1 MAAPRRGRAA
11 AETESESEL
20 GTELL
25 GGGALN
31 ALGVDLDTDF
41 TGNSS
46 AGRTLQAETQALGL
60 GLLLGR
66 TTFTAALTLSAGSL
80 LATHPP
86 DNPALVIP
94 GPGVEVLR
102 SLASTYANNHP
113 TMHLAGRHNCHSD
126 RFEEVKGGVEMGSN
140 FHPHTGSLQDFS
152 VSLAGC
158 PHVTAHVSC
167 CPFPAASALPSLWR
181 ENRAALLGFVAEAH
195 RGVRGVVVDA
205 TTGVA
210 LQETE
215 LLLPWGAVR
224 TDGAEFRVYLPVG
237 THAIGV
243 RAPGYTERVLTVTV
257 RQADLTASVVLVS
270 LEPDGAPRHSLP
282 RPTGASLLAVA
293 VVAAV
298 VAVVVAVV
306 AVVGGDGRAP
316 LGPPLG
322 PGVVTVGSS
331 G

>member
-1 MAAPRRGRAA
+1 MSFG
-11 AETESESEL
+11 
-20 GTELL
+20 
-25 GGGALN
+25 
-31 ALGVDLDTDF
+31 
-41 TGNSS
+41 SS
-46 AGRTLQAETQALGL
+46 
-60 GLLLGR
+60 
-66 TTFTAALTLSAGSL
+66 
-80 LATHPP
+80 
-86 DNPALVIP
+86 
-94 GPGVEVLR
+94 
-102 SLASTYANNHP
+102 
-113 TMHLAGRHNCHSD
+113 
-126 RFEEVKGGVEMGSN
+126 
-140 FHPHTGSLQDFS
+140 
-152 VSLAGC
+152 
-158 PHVTAHVSC
+158 
-167 CPFPAASALPSLWR
+167 
-181 ENRAALLGFVAEAH
+181 AH
-195 RGVRGVVVDA
+195 RGVRGAVVDA

-306 AVVGGDGRAP
+306 AVVAVMAGRRWGHRWAGRRHRGFQRLTQSTGSEDDDGDDEEEVEEVEEVEMVDRASDP
-316 LGPPLG
+316 R
-322 PGVVTVGSS
+322 V
-331 G
+331 